1 MFKRKQRYESNDM
14 NLQTESYT
22 STQRESSSGVTCPC
36 WQTGR
41 YVWNNRCPSHLV
53 KNPLHFSSQELQRLV
68 DLVNNAKSLDEAWPI
83 LDRLRAARD

>member
-1 MFKRKQRYESNDM
+1 MDPQPEP
-14 NLQTESYT
+14 YT
-22 STQRESSSGVTCPC
+22 GRQDESSGAVCRC

-53 KNPLHFSSQELQRLV
+53 KNPLRFSLEELQRLV
-68 DLVNNAKSLDEAWPI
+68 DLVKNAQSLDELWPI